1 MSKTVAIRNNMTGII
16 KMGNAI
22 GSKDCN
28 DGSFFTENDKCIP
41 VRTVYE
47 VCNKTMKQIWK
58 QKIDEIQEI
67 IEKTLII
74 KDGRIKQLHKKKEL
88 LQQAFGRL

>member
-1 MSKTVAIRNNMTGII
+1 MS
-16 KMGNAI
+16 
-22 GSKDCN
+22 
-28 DGSFFTENDKCIP
+28 
-41 VRTVYE
+41 
-47 VCNKTMKQIWK
+47 KTMKQIWK

-74 KDGRIKQLHKKKEL
+74 KDGRIKQLYKKKEL